1 MEAETPR
8 VQYDDR
14 EHQVDYGQRL
24 LPKLIDEIARSDP
37 ERQFAIVP
45 RTADPE
51 DGYDEIDFSRFGK
64 AVDGCSWWLEG
75 QLGKDAAHQTIAYY
89 GSLDL
94 MYHIVTLAAVKT
106 GHTYFP
112 EPNSITDE
120 DQAYL
125 PSHRNSSAVHTH
137 LLQEISCDIS
147 LVQVSI
153 PPGLSRLSARTSMRT
168 IIVPDLDFFLQS
180 KDVSNYPYDKTFDE
194 ARYSPFVVLHT
205 SGSTG
210 MPHPIIVNHGTLAS
224 FDAYQLIPSLTGKP
238 VLGSSLPGTRMLM
251 AFPYF
256 HMASFTLLLG
266 LAVYYGVIIVLPPP
280 HQPLTASLVDAIHM
294 NVDVDGCALPPSIL
308 VDIYHDKAMLSRL
321 EHLKFIFF
329 AGGPL
334 PPEVGNAVARATH
347 LSTLFGSTEIGFPI
361 QEVCS
366 PEDWEYVRYSPFY
379 GSLFRPL
386 GEDDLFEQILVRR
399 RELDLFQSVFSTYP
413 KIAEFSTKD
422 LYRKHP
428 VKSGLWKF
436 MGRTDD
442 VIVLSNAEKLN
453 PVDFESVVS
462 SHPAIRSAL
471 VGGHGKPQT
480 CLLVEPA
487 VVSER
492 DTGHMELL
500 NTIWPTILEANR
512 TCPTHARI
520 MKDFVIFVDE
530 ERGVERAGKG
540 TIQREP
546 TLQLYRNDI
555 DRLYEAPALPNTLPE
570 MLVQV
575 KDQES
580 KPLRKALLDIIST
593 CLELDGE
600 LAPTANLFDHG
611 LDSIQT
617 VALAKKINAY
627 FMQSNRRPPTVNP
640 QAIYTNPSV
649 EKLESQLQDDTSPNG
664 HDSQETEM
672 QAIFEE
678 WSRSLPRSRSIPVQT
693 LPEKSVILLTGS
705 TGSLGSYI
713 LNTLLSLPNI
723 EKIYC
728 LTRGDNGHSRQIKSF
743 QFKSLEHQFDTV
755 TFLPCD
761 FAKPT
766 LGLEGSI
773 YRTLQQQVTHVI
785 HNAWDVNLYRRLD
798 TFISPHISGVRYLI
812 DLCAAS
818 MYNAHLLFVS
828 TQSTSLGLPQMRN
841 KAIPEAPSSTWGSA
855 QHMGY
860 AQSKLIAEQLLAAA
874 ASISGIRAVVC
885 RVGQIAGPTDGEKGS
900 ASYLA
905 LTATSDMPSHY
916 PTVFNSPP
924 SNPTTSIPT
933 TSIPTTSIPTAS
945 SLTTTCKT
953 FNVVNPHSTNYPHL
967 IPAIQSSSPLPL
979 QLIPFSSWLQ
989 TLRDS
994 AEPNKKTE
1002 ESLPALKLLPFLES
1016 FLRTEDGPKG
1026 TLSTSEAERYSETM
1040 RGLESVGDS
1049 WVREWMRG
1057 WMSLEMMDRGKGG
1070 DWGIRGGEV
1079 CAA

>member
-1 MEAETPR
+1 
-8 VQYDDR
+8 
-14 EHQVDYGQRL
+14 
-24 LPKLIDEIARSDP
+24 
-37 ERQFAIVP
+37 
-45 RTADPE
+45 
-51 DGYDEIDFSRFGK
+51 
-64 AVDGCSWWLEG
+64 
-75 QLGKDAAHQTIAYY
+75 
-89 GSLDL
+89 
-94 MYHIVTLAAVKT
+94 
-106 GHTYFP
+106 
-112 EPNSITDE
+112 
-120 DQAYL
+120 
-125 PSHRNSSAVHTH
+125 
-137 LLQEISCDIS
+137 
-147 LVQVSI
+147 
-153 PPGLSRLSARTSMRT
+153 MRT

-885 RVGQIAGPTDGEKGS
+885 RVGQIAGPTDGEKGVWS
-900 ASYLA
+900 LNEWFPSLVASSLRMGKLPSGLGTMDRVDWIPVDLVARIMVELLFAAGEYLDSDRSEKKDHLPNGKHIDMASYLSNPIRIRKIMLLTRSLVCILPCIDCYIRHA
-905 LTATSDMPSHY
+905 LTLSHCLQLTTLQSYHLHSYHLNSYHLHSHRLQPHHHLQNLQRRQPPLHKLPPPHPRNPIFQPPPPATHPLLLLAA
-916 PTVFNSPP
+916 
-924 SNPTTSIPT
+924 NPT
-933 TSIPTTSIPTAS
+933 
-945 SLTTTCKT
+945 
-953 FNVVNPHSTNYPHL
+953 
-967 IPAIQSSSPLPL
+967 
-979 QLIPFSSWLQ
+979 
-989 TLRDS
+989 R
-994 AEPNKKTE
+994 
-1002 ESLPALKLLPFLES
+1002 
-1016 FLRTEDGPKG
+1016 
-1026 TLSTSEAERYSETM
+1026 
-1040 RGLESVGDS
+1040 
-1049 WVREWMRG
+1049 
-1057 WMSLEMMDRGKGG
+1057 
-1070 DWGIRGGEV
+1070 
-1079 CAA
+1079 